1 MPSSYIRSSNSPAS
15 SFGKY
20 NPMTGSKG
28 KGASPFS
35 MQTQAGM
42 EDILS
47 ALGGQKGLVKA
58 FQMPEG
64 PDYGAQALMSGGTG
78 LLSGGPI
85 SGLLGFL
92 SSALTHGIDRK
103 MTQKYGQDLLAS
115 IGIGQSGQT
124 FTKTFNPLS
133 SQQLASAA
141 GLKGID
147 PTMLRAVQQGLS
159 QGSLNAGY
167 AGAGGGFGLIDK
179 YARLASLMSNQNS
192 LAQSLAG
199 PQFGKELSSVQ
210 GYY

>member
-1 MPSSYIRSSNSPAS
+1 MPSQYIQTTTTKPTAFTLGGRIGGKAGKAS
-15 SFGKY
+15 SPY
-20 NPMTGSKG
+20 
-28 KGASPFS
+28 S

-159 QGSLNAGY
+159 QGSLNAAN
-167 AGAGGGFGLIDK
+167 AGVGGGYGLMDK